1 MSDADDTDR
10 LAEIRERKREQ
21 LLAEADET
29 ADGETAGSG
38 AAGVDDT
45 PSTPSDP
52 VHVDSPEVFADHRTK
67 HDVVLVDFY
76 ADWCGPCKQL
86 EPTVAELAAE
96 TDAAV
101 LKVDIDAHQQLAA
114 EYGVRSVP
122 TLLVFEAGDVV
133 EQVVGVHGK
142 DRLAGL
148 VGRYT

>member
-1 MSDADDTDR
+1 VSDTDDTDR

-21 LLAEADET
+21 LLAEADGTAGAET
-29 ADGETAGSG
+29 ALDKTN
-38 AAGVDDT
+38 
-45 PSTPSDP
+45 PSTSSEPI
-52 VHVDSPEVFADHRTK
+52 HVDGSDAFADHLAT
-67 HDVVLVDFY
+67 HDVALADFH

-86 EPTVAELAAE
+86 EPIVAELAAE

-101 LKVDIDAHQQLAA
+101 LKVDIDAHQELAA

-122 TLLVFEAGDVV
+122 TLAVFEAGDVV

>member
-1 MSDADDTDR
+1 MSDADNTDG

-21 LLAEADET
+21 LLAEAGGEPPDRSATTE
-29 ADGETAGSG
+29 ADSSA
-38 AAGVDDT
+38 
-45 PSTPSDP
+45 PSEPI
-52 VHVDSPEVFADHRTK
+52 HVDGPDAFADHLAT
-67 HDVVLVDFY
+67 HDVALADFH

-86 EPTVAELAAE
+86 EPIVAELAAE

-101 LKVDIDAHQQLAA
+101 LKIDIDAHQELAA

-122 TLLVFEAGDVV
+122 TLVVFEAGEVA

>member
-1 MSDADDTDR
+1 VSDADDTDR

-21 LLAEADET
+21 LLAEADGT
-29 ADGETAGSG
+29 ADGETTESG
-38 AAGVDDT
+38 TTQSA
-45 PSTPSDP
+45 PSEPI
-52 VHVDSPEVFADHRTK
+52 HVDGPEAFTDHLAT
-67 HDVVLVDFY
+67 HDVALADFY

-86 EPTVAELAAE
+86 EPIVTELAAE

-101 LKVDIDAHQQLAA
+101 LKVDIDAYQELAA

-122 TLLVFEAGDVV
+122 TLVVFEAGDVV

>member
-1 MSDADDTDR
+1 VSDADDTDR

-21 LLAEADET
+21 LLAEAGEEPPDRSATTEADSST
-29 ADGETAGSG
+29 ASE
-38 AAGVDDT
+38 
-45 PSTPSDP
+45 PI
-52 VHVDSPEVFADHRTK
+52 HVDGSDAFADHLAT
-67 HDVVLVDFY
+67 HDVALADFH

-86 EPTVAELAAE
+86 EPIVAELAAE

-101 LKVDIDAHQQLAA
+101 LKVDIDAHQ
-114 EYGVRSVP
+114 E
-122 TLLVFEAGDVV
+122 TLVVFEAGDVV

>member
-21 LLAEADET
+21 LLAEAGEEPPDRSATTE
-29 ADGETAGSG
+29 ADSSA
-38 AAGVDDT
+38 
-45 PSTPSDP
+45 PSEPI
-52 VHVDSPEVFADHRTK
+52 HVDGSDAFADHLAT
-67 HDVVLVDFY
+67 HDVALADFY

-86 EPTVAELAAE
+86 EPIVAELAAE

-101 LKVDIDAHQQLAA
+101 LKVDIDAHQELAA

-122 TLLVFEAGDVV
+122 TLAVFEAGDVV